1 MLATQDRPETPRC
14 GAFCNPMSRGGSQG
28 SPMSDFGRKNNPWGL
43 LRGSG
48 YPGFNPQLPNDSR
61 VIRQVGFL
69 SGISGIW
76 GDPRWPRVALC
87 NPMSSVGFSVGDMGN
102 PWKPIVLEKY
112 FSATKDPPRRL

>member
-1 MLATQDRPETPRC
+1 
-14 GAFCNPMSRGGSQG
+14 MSGFGRFQG
-28 SPMSDFGRKNNPWGL
+28 STGDPGSAGNVALRSILQPHESCWIPGIPHERFWAQNDSWGL
-43 LRGSG
+43 LRGSR

-87 NPMSSVGFSVGDMGN
+87 NPMSSVGF
-102 PWKPIVLEKY
+102 
-112 FSATKDPPRRL
+112 